1 MKEQKFTQYE
11 STAWCQEAAK
21 RVPKFRQAASESLI
35 YNSRATVRLW
45 SRSWTPVAERKN
57 SKCNVGS

>member
-21 RVPKFRQAASESLI
+21 LVPKFRQAASESLI